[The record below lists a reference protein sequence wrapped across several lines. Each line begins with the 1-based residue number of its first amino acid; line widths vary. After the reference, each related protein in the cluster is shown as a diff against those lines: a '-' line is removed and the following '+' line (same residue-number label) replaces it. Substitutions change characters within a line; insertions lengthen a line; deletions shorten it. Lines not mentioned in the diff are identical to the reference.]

1 MSPVVLHLN
10 SVLAT
15 GGTDDQCVRLVQGLR
30 QLGIG
35 AEIAGPDYRH
45 FGGIVRDSGVPLHVI
60 NREGPAKL
68 RLIFAAAKVIRQGG
82 HDIVHGHHGR
92 DLWSTVFAARFSGRR
107 PKIVLTRH
115 LAKSPSSGFSKR
127 FLLGQIDRMICV
139 SEFVAHVVREGDH
152 DPASPEAERHWRP
165 PMHGDFSKLRV
176 IHGGID
182 TARFRPRDDEA
193 VAALRKSWGLT
204 GGEFAFAIV
213 GAFYAPRG
221 KGHREFLRAAALASK
236 RLPNTRFLVIGQGD
250 LEATLRA
257 DIRQLGLAGIAQ
269 LTGHCADMPAAMNA
283 IDCLVHP
290 QIGTEAFPG
299 VVLEAHA
306 CGRPVIASALDG
318 IPEAFS
324 AAALGQL
331 VVPEDVGILAEAMVQ
346 EASRPPLPLVAR
358 EGFHAKLDAAFS
370 LRRLAERTADAYR
383 ELLAGGP
390 GR

>member
-1 MSPVVLHLN
+1 MKVLHLN
-10 SVLAT
+10 SVLAV

-30 QLGIG
+30 ELGIG

-45 FGGIVRDSGVPLHVI
+45 FGGIVRASDVTLHVI

-68 RLIFAAAKVIRQGG
+68 RLILAAAKVIRQGG
-82 HDIVHGHHGR
+82 HDIIHGHHGR
-92 DLWSTVFAARFSGRR
+92 DLWSTVFAARLSGRR

-139 SEFVAHVVREGDH
+139 SEFVAHVVREGH
-152 DPASPEAERHWRP
+152 RDPASPEAERHWRP

-182 TARFRPRDDEA
+182 TARFRPRNDAA
-193 VAALRKSWGLT
+193 VTAMRASWGIDA
-204 GGEFAFAIV
+204 GEYVFAIV
-213 GAFYAPRG
+213 GGFTAPRG
-221 KGHREFLRAAALASK
+221 KGHREFLRAAAQVHQHMPQA
-236 RLPNTRFLVIGQGD
+236 RFLVIGQGD
-250 LEATLRA
+250 LAPTLEA
-257 DIRQLGLAGIAQ
+257 DIRELGLTGIAK
-269 LTGHCADMPAAMNA
+269 LTGQCSDMPAAMNA

-299 VVLEAHA
+299 VVMEAHA
-306 CGRPVIASALDG
+306 CGRSVVASALDG

-331 VVPEDVGILAEAMVQ
+331 VVPEDVNVLAEAMVK
-346 EASRPPLPLVAR
+346 EARRPPLSMPERDRL
-358 EGFHAKLDAAFS
+358 HAKLDATFS

-390 GR
+390 VR

>member
-1 MSPVVLHLN
+1 MKVLHLN
-10 SVLAT
+10 SVLAV

-30 QLGIG
+30 ELGIG

-45 FGGIVRDSGVPLHVI
+45 FGGIVRASGVPLHVI

-68 RLIFAAAKVIRQGG
+68 RLIFAAAKVIRRGG
-82 HDIVHGHHGR
+82 HDIIHGHHGR

-107 PKIVLTRH
+107 PKVVLTRH

-139 SEFVAHVVREGDH
+139 SEFVAHVVREGH
-152 DPASPEAERHWRP
+152 RDPASPEAERHWRP

-182 TARFRPRDDEA
+182 TARFRPRDGADI
-193 VAALRKSWGLT
+193 AALRTSWGINA
-204 GGEFAFAIV
+204 GEFVFAIV
-213 GAFYAPRG
+213 GGFTAPRG
-221 KGHREFLRAAALASK
+221 KGHREFLRAAAQVHRHVPQA
-236 RLPNTRFLVIGQGD
+236 RFLVIGQGD
-250 LEATLRA
+250 LAPTLES
-257 DIRQLGLAGIAQ
+257 DIRELGLTGIAK
-269 LTGHCADMPAAMNA
+269 LTGQCADMPTAMNA

-299 VVLEAHA
+299 VVMEAHA
-306 CGRPVIASALDG
+306 CGRPVVASALDG

-331 VVPEDVGILAEAMVQ
+331 VVPEDVGVLAEAMVKETQ
-346 EASRPPLPLVAR
+346 RPPLSMAERDRL
-358 EGFHAKLDAAFS
+358 HAKLDSTFS
-370 LRRLAERTADAYR
+370 LRRLAERTADAYL

-390 GR
+390 VR